1 MNKFT
6 MRNAYTLEVIL
17 EDATLNE
24 VMNVVETEAKTHNCG
39 FWRSWQSERGTF
51 LYDAGYTVFEVIR
64 KT

>member
-24 VMNVVETEAKTHNCG
+24 VMIVIETEARNHNLG
-39 FWRSWQSERGTF
+39 HWRSWQSERGTF
-51 LYDAGYTVFEVIR
+51 LYDTGDTVFEVIR
-64 KT
+64 KK